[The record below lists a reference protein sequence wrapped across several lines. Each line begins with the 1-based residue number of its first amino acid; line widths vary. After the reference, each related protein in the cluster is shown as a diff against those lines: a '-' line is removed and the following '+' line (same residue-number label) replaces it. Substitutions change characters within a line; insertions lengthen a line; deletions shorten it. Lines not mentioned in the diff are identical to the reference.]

1 MAASRP
7 FLCRGRRS
15 HAAYSCRS
23 CRSKQALKRGG
34 GRDRVPLRESSVATP
49 ARDDLLAL
57 DEALTRLDE
66 HRPDIARL
74 VTLRY
79 FGGLTME
86 QAANSLNISLRTAER
101 NWTYARAWLLHELA
115 QESDV

>member
-1 MAASRP
+1 MNRLSRP
-7 FLCRGRRS
+7 PR
-15 HAAYSCRS
+15 
-23 CRSKQALKRGG
+23 
-34 GRDRVPLRESSVATP
+34 
-49 ARDDLLAL
+49 RDDLLAL

-101 NWTYARAWLLHELA
+101 NWTYARAWLLHNWPKRA
-115 QESDV
+115 MCDPHRWQK